1 MLEILDKGGPVLW
14 LIIALSFVAVFIII
28 ERYLYFRKIN
38 VDENRLFLRVRQAV
52 EQGFYNEALSIC
64 DNSLSPM
71 SALIKTGIEYRRYPE
86 QAQKEIL
93 KDTASQEIPRLE
105 RYLTFLGSIT
115 HIAPLLGLLGTVTGI
130 MRSFNVLGQF
140 GSVSDPSVL
149 AKGISEALI
158 TTVAGIVVAV
168 PCVVFYN
175 QLVNRV
181 NLILLRMENQVNELI
196 LMLNSAQ
203 ARSAQA
209 RPAPHRHPATP
220 PAPQAGAAP
229 RMPPAPRAQDPRT
242 GPPPRN
248 PGAQPPREPGPGSP
262 S

>member
-1 MLEILDKGGPVLW
+1 MLDILDKGGPVLW
-14 LIIALSFVAVFIII
+14 LIIALSFVAVFIIV
-28 ERYLYFRKIN
+28 ERFLYFRKIN
-38 VDENRLFLRVRQAV
+38 VDENKLFQRVQQSV
-52 EQGFYNEALSIC
+52 KQGYYNEAMAIC

-71 SALIKTGIEYRRYPE
+71 SSLIKTGIEYRHYSE
-86 QAQKEIL
+86 TALKEVL
-93 KDTASQEIPRLE
+93 KDTANQEIPRLE

-130 MRSFNVLGQF
+130 MKAFDVLGQF
-140 GSVSDPSVL
+140 GSVADPSIL

-196 LMLNSAQ
+196 LMINS
-203 ARSAQA
+203 
-209 RPAPHRHPATP
+209 
-220 PAPQAGAAP
+220 PQ
-229 RMPPAPRAQDPRT
+229 
-242 GPPPRN
+242 
-248 PGAQPPREPGPGSP
+248 PGPEQGQAPTKGRP